1 MASPLKAQ
9 AKAETRLALTQY
21 ESLLVTFFIPILA
34 LVAFSK
40 IIKLSYPGA
49 SRIGYL
55 VPGTIALATMAT
67 GLVSLGIATG
77 VERNYGVMKR
87 LGTTPLTR
95 GNLVAAK
102 MAAVVAVEVVQVAL
116 IVGVGL
122 LLGWSPSFNAVQFVA
137 AEVLATVAFSGAG
150 LLLAGRLSSE
160 GVLASANGIFLLLLV
175 LGGMVVPLSSLPA
188 AIGDIA
194 RLLPGYATAHI
205 LFAATTRHA
214 GATSGSWITLIIWAL
229 TMPLLAARTFKF
241 D

>member
-34 LVAFSK
+34 LIAFSK
-40 IIKLSYPGA
+40 VIKLSYPGA

-95 GNLVAAK
+95 GNLVSAK
-102 MAAVVAVEVVQVAL
+102 MVAVVAVEVIQVSL
-116 IVGVGL
+116 IVVVGF
-122 LLGWSPSFNAVQFVA
+122 LLGWSPSFNALEFLG
-137 AEVLATVAFSGAG
+137 AEFLATVAFSGAG
-150 LLLAGRLSSE
+150 LLMAGRLSSE
-160 GVLASANGIFLLLLV
+160 GVLASANGIFLLLLIF
-175 LGGMVVPLSSLPA
+175 GGMIVPLSSLPA
-188 AIGDIA
+188 IVGDIA
-194 RLLPGYATAHI
+194 KLLPSYAAAHL
-205 LFAATTRHA
+205 LFTSTTNGTEA
-214 GATSGSWITLIIWAL
+214 SVSSWITLLVWAAA
-229 TMPLLAARTFKF
+229 MPLLATKTFKF

>member
-34 LVAFSK
+34 LIAFSK
-40 IIKLSYPGA
+40 IIKLTYPGA

-102 MAAVVAVEVVQVAL
+102 MIAVVAIEAIQVVL
-116 IVGVGL
+116 IVAVGL
-122 LLGWSPSFNAVQFVA
+122 LLGWSPSFNVFPFVA
-137 AEVLATVAFSGAG
+137 AEILATIAFSGAG

-175 LGGMVVPLSSLPA
+175 LGGMVVPLTSLPSV
-188 AIGDIA
+188 IGDIA
-194 RLLPGYATAHI
+194 KILPGYAVAHL
-205 LFAATTRHA
+205 LFAATSSHVGST
-214 GATSGSWITLIIWAL
+214 TSSWITLIVWAIA
-229 TMPLLAARTFKF
+229 MPILATRTFKF

>member
-21 ESLLVTFFIPILA
+21 ESLLVTIFIPILA
-34 LVAFSK
+34 LIAFSK
-40 IIKLSYPGA
+40 IIKLTYPGA

-102 MAAVVAVEVVQVAL
+102 MIAVIAVEIIQVTL
-116 IVGVGL
+116 IVIVGL
-122 LLGWSPSFNAVQFVA
+122 LLGWSPTFNAIQFIV
-137 AEVLATVAFSGAG
+137 AEVLATIAFSGAG

-160 GVLASANGIFLLLLV
+160 GVLASANGIFLILLV
-175 LGGMVVPLSSLPA
+175 LGGMIVPLTSLPKV
-188 AIGDIA
+188 IGYVSK
-194 RLLPGYATAHI
+194 LLPGYATAH
-205 LFAATTRHA
+205 LLY
-214 GATSGSWITLIIWAL
+214 GATATHVASNASSWITLIVWAIA
-229 TMPLLAARTFKF
+229 MPLIATRTFKF